1 MIARLDEWLLKSLI
15 LSYRVKHYFSRKV
28 HPNFRMKASDLAY
41 SMMQQIFSDSFYL
54 TLLSEA
60 LALSAINFFIRIN
73 LGELQITNC
82 ILLAK

>member
-1 MIARLDEWLLKSLI
+1 
-15 LSYRVKHYFSRKV
+15 
-28 HPNFRMKASDLAY
+28 
-41 SMMQQIFSDSFYL
+41 MMQQIFSDSFYL